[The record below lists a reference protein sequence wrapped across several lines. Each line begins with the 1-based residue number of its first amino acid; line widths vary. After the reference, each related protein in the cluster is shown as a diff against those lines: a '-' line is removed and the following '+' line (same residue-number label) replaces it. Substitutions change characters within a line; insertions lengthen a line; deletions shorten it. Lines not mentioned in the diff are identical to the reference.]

1 MSEVDE
7 ERTARRLALLLGGVG
22 VLHFVAPAPFD
33 TVIPE
38 QLPGSP
44 RLYTLGSGVAELAI
58 AGALLRPGTRK
69 LGARLAELLFVA
81 VYPANIKMAVDWV
94 RNERL
99 PKPLKAV
106 ALARLP
112 LQLSMVLAARRIYR
126 AG

>member
-7 ERTARRLALLLGGVG
+7 NRTARRLALLLGGVG

-33 TVIPE
+33 TVIPK

-81 VYPANIKMAVDWV
+81 VYPANIQMAVDWV
-94 RNERL
+94 RDEQL

-112 LQLSMVLAARRIYR
+112 LQLPMVLAARRIYR